1 MAIIIFWLFICILVI
16 VYAVLDGFDL
26 GVGAL
31 SLFIFSDREYR
42 AIKRTVTFFLDGNE
56 LWLLTSSIIF
66 YIIFP
71 PAYAALMNLLFIP
84 LIIFIASLVFRAAV
98 FVSGKSTE
106 SGALK
111 GFYYHVSGVGSLL
124 PAFIFGFTIGN
135 ILHGF
140 HINEEWY
147 FTGSFLNLLNP
158 FSILTGLL
166 SLSIFILHGAVF
178 LTIKTE
184 KALNERMIRRAKSAW
199 LFCVLLIAAIICYTL
214 FLSPF
219 LLPRS
224 SGNILIWV
232 MLVLILDSIVSVPFA
247 LHMKMFRIAFAASSE
262 MIISTIGLAAVCMYP
277 QIVRSDCDPTISLTI
292 FNSFSL
298 PQTPKIIMMLI
309 LIPILIIYRIF
320 IHCEYI
326 KK

>member
-1 MAIIIFWLFICILVI
+1 MDIIIFWFLICVLVI

-31 SLFIFSDREYR
+31 SLFIHSDKEYL
-42 AIKRTVTFFLDGNE
+42 AIKRTNTYFLDGNE
-56 LWLLTSSIIF
+56 LWLLTAGIII
-66 YIIFP
+66 YTVFP
-71 PAYAALMNLLFIP
+71 PAYAALMNLLYIP
-84 LIIFIASLVFRAAV
+84 LIIFIVFLVLRAVIFLSLQLTKPGVMRDFLDRI
-98 FVSGKSTE
+98 
-106 SGALK
+106 
-111 GFYYHVSGVGSLL
+111 SGVGSLL

-140 HINEEWY
+140 HINEGGY
-147 FTGSFLNLLNP
+147 FNSSFSILLNP
-158 FSILTGLL
+158 FAILTGFL
-166 SLSIFILHGAVF
+166 SLSIFILHGAIF
-178 LTIKTE
+178 ITIKT
-184 KALNERMIRRAKSAW
+184 KGTLNERMIRRVKLAW
-199 LFCVLLIAAIICYTL
+199 FFNILLIAAIFCYIF
-214 FLSPF
+214 FLS
-219 LLPRS
+219 S
-224 SGNILIWV
+224 SYIHRKPPNILFWV
-232 MLVLILDSIVSVPFA
+232 MLVFLFDSIVSIPLA
-247 LHMKMFRIAFAASSE
+247 LHMKMFRVAFAASSE